1 MGAKKP
7 SDRPSIMPIPPNV
20 PVSRP
25 IGGIGVGGGP
35 GIPPRF
41 PRRRRPPLSKPSKEE
56 LINDPRVRRELEIT
70 RRRLKD
76 QPVGRR

>member
-25 IGGIGVGGGP
+25 ISDIGVGGGP

-41 PRRRRPPLSKPSKEE
+41 PSGKRK
-56 LINDPRVRRELEIT
+56 
-70 RRRLKD
+70 
-76 QPVGRR
+76 GRKILVKKVMT